1 MKTKI
6 WIAPV
11 VLSTA
16 MLFSACKDSSKPP
29 EGNVATSETLPG
41 NAKMS
46 NADLE
51 KAIRSK
57 FESDS
62 EISQAKL
69 SIDAKAD
76 ENQATIKGEVRSQDM
91 RSKAI
96 ELAKSVQPGLT
107 VNDEIE
113 VRPAG

>member
-1 MKTKI
+1 MKTMI

-11 VLSTA
+11 VLSAA
-16 MLFSACKDSSKPP
+16 MLFSACKDSSKAP
-29 EGNVATSETLPG
+29 EGNVATSEPRAGET
-41 NAKMS
+41 KMS
-46 NADLE
+46 NSDLE
-51 KAIRSK
+51 NAIRSK

-69 SIDAKAD
+69 SIDAKSD
-76 ENQATIKGEVRSQDM
+76 ENQATIKGEVRSQDL

-107 VNDEIE
+107 INDEIE